1 MNPQN
6 GYDIEDLSVGMSA
19 EIAKTITDA
28 DLVLFAGVST
38 DVNAVHMD
46 EDFAKTT
53 MFGGRI
59 AHGMLSASLIS
70 AVLGNRLPGPGTIY
84 MSQSLRFRAPVRP
97 GETVHARVTVK
108 EVITE
113 KSRVVVD
120 TVCTVGDKVV
130 IDGEATLMATSRR
143 SAKPPASS
151 PTTPPPCATVRP
163 DQMRLIPQRRR
174 SFRSAPGRKPEY
186 LSCLRGHPWR
196 RPDET
201 DILFPASRRCPCR
214 SADRLCR
221 AAAGRRRLRS
231 LFGFAGSP

>member
-70 AVLGNRLPGPGTIY
+70 AVLGNRLPGPGVIY

-97 GETVHARVTVK
+97 GDTVHARVTVK
-108 EVITE
+108 EVIVE
-113 KSRVVVD
+113 KGRVVLD

-130 IDGEATLMATSRR
+130 IDGEATLMPTSRR
-143 SAKPPASS
+143 K
-151 PTTPPPCATVRP
+151 R
-163 DQMRLIPQRRR
+163 
-174 SFRSAPGRKPEY
+174 E
-186 LSCLRGHPWR
+186 
-196 RPDET
+196 
-201 DILFPASRRCPCR
+201 
-214 SADRLCR
+214 
-221 AAAGRRRLRS
+221 AAGK
-231 LFGFAGSP
+231 